1 MARLQ
6 APLTTSHS
14 LELLELAAG
23 QFGLSFWHW
32 DVTNDRLH
40 ADRHTTALYA
50 LDPAGAPA
58 TAVLERIVHP
68 EDLSAVCGALE
79 SAVATARETSFRGR
93 MMLPDGVSVLEQ
105 RFRPSRDSD
114 GTVRNVL
121 AVASPER
128 SVEAQRRLE
137 RTSAWIQ
144 EGHWELDLQTNS
156 HWVSATYFKL
166 LGYQPGEIALDAM
179 EKVQQLV
186 HPEDISPAAQLAE
199 QHIRSGTPY
208 TTELRIRMKDGR
220 YRWFLIRARAEQ
232 DESGK
237 PIRLAGS
244 VRDIHEQRFMEGS
257 LKLVR
262 ERFDRAVRGTRD
274 GLWEWDQTTRT
285 VWFSPRYE
293 AILGFEEGELARVAH
308 GADGMVHADD
318 LETFRRAQREH
329 IAGNKPFDVEVRM
342 RTKTGG
348 FRWIRVHGDADRD
361 ATGAPLRV
369 SGSMQDVTEAREA
382 RDALIRA
389 SEDALAANRAKS
401 EFLSNVSNEI
411 RTPMNGI
418 VGMTSLLLDTPLDA
432 TQKSFAETIRSSA
445 DSLLGVI
452 NDILD
457 FSKIEAGRLDIEAI
471 EMDPSANARE
481 VAAIMGFQAAARGLE
496 LVVNVAPDVPARVIG
511 DPQRV
516 RQCLVNLIG
525 NSVKF
530 TRQGRVVAE
539 ISAVGER
546 DGCVLTRFEVRDTGI
561 GIRPEILESLF
572 QPFVQADSST
582 TRHFGGTGLGL
593 SIVRRLVE
601 MMGGE
606 IGVESELGKGSR
618 FWFVLPMRPVA
629 PSASRPARVPL
640 QAKHVRFRAHVLL
653 VEDNPVNQ
661 QVARRFLERLGC
673 TVVLAGNGMESIE
686 AWECTGFDL
695 VLMDMQMP
703 VMDGYTAAARIR
715 ELENGGRRTPIVALT
730 ANAMSGE
737 LERVTAAGMDG
748 LLTKPLNADEL
759 GDTLARFCTGD
770 EPGLPEHLRA

>member
-1 MARLQ
+1 MPMLRRDPLLESGPVVRCVQ
-6 APLTTSHS
+6 TGLTTSHS
-14 LELLELAAG
+14 LQLLELAAG
-23 QFGLSFWHW
+23 QFGLGFWHW
-32 DVTNDRLH
+32 DVTDDRLY
-40 ADRHTTALYA
+40 ADGHTTAVYG

-58 TAVLERIVHP
+58 ATVLARVVHP

-79 SAVATARETSFRGR
+79 SAVATERETSFRGR
-93 MMLPDGVSVLEQ
+93 MMLPGGVSILEL

-114 GTVRNVL
+114 GVVRHVL
-121 AVASPER
+121 GVASPER
-128 SVEAQRRLE
+128 SVEGQRRLE

-166 LGYQPGEIALDAM
+166 LGYQPGEIALDTI
-179 EKVQQLV
+179 EKVQQQV
-186 HPEDISPAAQLAE
+186 HPDDSPPAAQLA
-199 QHIRSGTPY
+199 QKHISSGTPY
-208 TTELRIRMKDGR
+208 TTEIRIRTKDGS
-220 YRWFLIRARAEQ
+220 YRWFQIRARAEQ

-237 PIRLAGS
+237 PLRLAGS
-244 VRDIHEQRFMEGS
+244 VRDIHEQRLMESS
-257 LKLVR
+257 LKIVR

-274 GLWEWDQTTRT
+274 GLWEWDQTTRS

-293 AILGFEEGELARVAH
+293 AILGFDEGELARVAH
-308 GADGMVHADD
+308 GADAMVHADD

-342 RTKTGG
+342 RMKSGAY
-348 FRWIRVHGDADRD
+348 RWIRVNGDADRD
-361 ATGAPLRV
+361 ASGLPLRV

-382 RDALIRA
+382 RDALILA
-389 SEDALAANRAKS
+389 SEAAQAANRAKS
-401 EFLSNVSNEI
+401 EFLANVSHEI

-432 TQKSFAETIRSSA
+432 TQKNFAETIRSSA

-457 FSKIEAGRLDIEAI
+457 FSKIEAGRLDIEAV

-481 VAAIMGFQAAARGLE
+481 VTAIMAFQAAARGLE
-496 LVVNVAPDVPARVIG
+496 LVVNVAPGVPARVIG

-516 RQCLVNLIG
+516 RQCLINLIG

-530 TRQGRVVAE
+530 TREGKIIAE

-561 GIRPEILESLF
+561 GIEPDVLKTLF

-606 IGVESELGKGSR
+606 IGVESEPGKGSR
-618 FWFVLPMRPVA
+618 FWFVLPMRPVVAISSRPTRA
-629 PSASRPARVPL
+629 PSAQANASRFA
-640 QAKHVRFRAHVLL
+640 ANVLL

-673 TVVLAGNGMESIE
+673 TVVVAVNGLEGIE
-686 AWECTGFDL
+686 AWQHSEFDL

-703 VMDGYTAAARIR
+703 VMDGYTAEEQEALSQADDR
-715 ELENGGRRTPIVALT
+715 EVRALLCIGVVAT
-730 ANAMSGE
+730 NS
-737 LERVTAAGMDG
+737 VTSV
-748 LLTKPLNADEL
+748 LTKNTRKNVP
-759 GDTLARFCTGD
+759 TSSVM
-770 EPGLPEHLRA
+770 